1 MNTEQRRV
9 CPSCGSEISVA
20 MEFCPICMLRG
31 VLGEET
37 EPSSGQDF
45 SEPTLEA
52 GVERFQHY
60 ELLKDDDGKPVEL
73 GRGAMGVTYKAVD
86 VDLRCPVTLKVINE
100 RNLGDESARLRFL
113 REARAAASVRHPN
126 VASVFHLGKSAEG
139 YFYAICTG
147 RDPGETH

>member
-9 CPSCGSEISVA
+9 CPSCGSEISAA

-52 GVERFQHY
+52 G
-60 ELLKDDDGKPVEL
+60 G
-73 GRGAMGVTYKAVD
+73 GAV
-86 VDLRCPVTLKVINE
+86 
-100 RNLGDESARLRFL
+100 SAL
-113 REARAAASVRHPN
+113 
-126 VASVFHLGKSAEG
+126 
-139 YFYAICTG
+139 
-147 RDPGETH
+147 